1 MHILER
7 GKGKI
12 RVQRRNKIWFYGG
25 SSFVPVCSLGHF
37 ATTYLN
43 PMDAGS
49 ILDFYYLHFFCYNV
63 IKIKAVGLIYIPAQA
78 KFGTG
83 RRLCKS
89 IGVRD

>member
-1 MHILER
+1 MVVR
-7 GKGKI
+7 
-12 RVQRRNKIWFYGG
+12 
-25 SSFVPVCSLGHF
+25 SFVPLPSLGHF

-78 KFGTG
+78 KLGTG